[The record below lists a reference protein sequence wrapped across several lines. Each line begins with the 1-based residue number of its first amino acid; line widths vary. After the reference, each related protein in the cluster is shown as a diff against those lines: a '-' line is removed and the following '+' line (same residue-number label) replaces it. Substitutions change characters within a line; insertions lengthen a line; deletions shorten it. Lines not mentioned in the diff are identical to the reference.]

1 MAEITFEELVRVA
14 QQLSPEQKMALVQ
27 TLEIS
32 SADSEYEEG
41 PTRFQLIAELVD
53 LQLAGALNNAT
64 SMRNMYANP
73 HVPSPSAEELDAYL
87 REIGTE
93 WEDEL
98 DELADD
104 TN

>member
-1 MAEITFEELVRVA
+1 MAEITFEELVKVV
-14 QQLSPEQKMALVQ
+14 QQLSPEQKMVLMQ

-32 SADSEYEEG
+32 SADFEYEEG
-41 PTRFQLIAELVD
+41 PTRLQLIAELVE
-53 LQLAGALNNAT
+53 LQLAGAFNNAT

-73 HVPSPSAEELDAYL
+73 HTPSLSGEELDAYL